1 MLIVMMMIMQP
12 QLQMLMTRLMTLLA
26 IEADQVQKLSTWQ
39 QTAPT
44 GHLADSHYHPRHD
57 VVYGDVIHVDN
68 DDNDLDDQHG
78 YDDDNA
84 DDYADDVESSTVR

>member
-1 MLIVMMMIMQP
+1 MTMLMMMLTTM
-12 QLQMLMTRLMTLLA
+12 LMTLLA

-78 YDDDNA
+78 YDDDSV
-84 DDYADDVESSTVR
+84 DDYADK